1 MTIEELRALW
11 EKLKGEA
18 RELNEAGK
26 IDEAEAK
33 INEMRE
39 TQKKIDNL
47 VALEEAEKRNFK
59 KNGTE
64 FNAGEDK
71 KADEVIEKIA
81 PNPDGD
87 SSDNED
93 NPDDYLFDD
102 F

>member
-1 MTIEELRALW
+1 MSDEHLHSKEGLGDVIHNIEEKLENEVGPALA
-11 EKLKGEA
+11 EKIEKVDAKL
-18 RELNEAGK
+18 
-26 IDEAEAK
+26 DEG
-33 INEMRE
+33 IN
-39 TQKKIDNL
+39 K
-47 VALEEAEKRNFK
+47 LEEGGAKL
-59 KNGTE
+59 
-64 FNAGEDK
+64 DK